1 MKKIHFIISLFV
13 LALLSGCESDDS
25 NVNLDGL
32 SAPANIAALTT
43 VTQDNTGKVTFTP
56 TGEGVTQYKI
66 NYGDGTPDSD
76 YFASGT
82 TTTHTYKEGVYQS
95 KIIAMGIT
103 GETTQITKEVMVSF
117 KAPANLKVEIA
128 NDVSISNKVTLKA
141 TADFALFYDV
151 YFGETGKPEPI
162 TANNGESVS
171 YTYKEP
177 GVYSIR
183 VVSKS
188 AAIKTTEYK
197 VDFTAKLILNP
208 TASAPTPPN
217 RPAGNVI
224 SIYSSKYTN
233 LAGTDFFP
241 NWGQST
247 GYTEFDL
254 NGDKMLNYTNLN
266 YEGIAFADGVKAN
279 VTSMDYIHMDVWTAD
294 LPKLDIFLIS
304 STKIN
309 GERAVSKDLTANQWT
324 SIDIPISAFTSQDG
338 FTVADIFQL
347 KLVGA
352 PAGKNVY
359 IDNIYF
365 YKNGEAL
372 STAAPTPVKAAADV
386 ISMFSDAYTN
396 VPVATWRTDWSAA
409 TLEETAVAGNAVK
422 KYSDLN
428 FVGIEP
434 TATID
439 ASGMTHFH
447 VDVWSADFTE
457 FRIKLV
463 DFGANGVYNGGA
475 DDKEHEIKISAP
487 AKGTWVSLDIPLS
500 DFTGLTTRA
509 HIAQLIYSANP
520 SGANTVYIDNVYF
533 HK

>member
-13 LALLSGCESDDS
+13 LALLLGCESDDS

-117 KAPANLKVEIA
+117 KSPANLKVEIA

-197 VDFTAKLILNP
+197 LILRQN
-208 TASAPTPPN
+208 
-217 RPAGNVI
+217 
-224 SIYSSKYTN
+224 
-233 LAGTDFFP
+233 
-241 NWGQST
+241 
-247 GYTEFDL
+247 
-254 NGDKMLNYTNLN
+254 
-266 YEGIAFADGVKAN
+266 
-279 VTSMDYIHMDVWTAD
+279 
-294 LPKLDIFLIS
+294 
-304 STKIN
+304 
-309 GERAVSKDLTANQWT
+309 
-324 SIDIPISAFTSQDG
+324 
-338 FTVADIFQL
+338 
-347 KLVGA
+347 
-352 PAGKNVY
+352 
-359 IDNIYF
+359 
-365 YKNGEAL
+365 
-372 STAAPTPVKAAADV
+372 
-386 ISMFSDAYTN
+386 
-396 VPVATWRTDWSAA
+396 
-409 TLEETAVAGNAVK
+409 
-422 KYSDLN
+422 
-428 FVGIEP
+428 
-434 TATID
+434 
-439 ASGMTHFH
+439 
-447 VDVWSADFTE
+447 
-457 FRIKLV
+457 
-463 DFGANGVYNGGA
+463 
-475 DDKEHEIKISAP
+475 
-487 AKGTWVSLDIPLS
+487 
-500 DFTGLTTRA
+500 
-509 HIAQLIYSANP
+509 
-520 SGANTVYIDNVYF
+520 
-533 HK
+533 